1 MHKGILLPGGPPDV
15 KVHGTEAEP
24 PIPVIASEKYCVGTN
39 HWDFREAFAA
49 AVKLV
54 NTSGQL

>member
-1 MHKGILLPGGPPDV
+1 M